1 MTQLILIIHGF
12 CIFGF
17 AYSLKLLCHPQ
28 INTELSWT
36 FMDMHR
42 MVEKFKSPNPTFPA
56 EDKQGDIHLFTTYL
70 SVYYKQM
77 FFLWPNY
84 CQVFIL
90 FVLFISNFTI

>member
-42 MVEKFKSPNPTFPA
+42 MVEKFNPIP
-56 EDKQGDIHLFTTYL
+56 
-70 SVYYKQM
+70 S
-77 FFLWPNY
+77 
-84 CQVFIL
+84 
-90 FVLFISNFTI
+90 